1 MRGRG
6 RQRENMPPRKLA
18 NEAEQGYLNS
28 RQLSTFT
35 SGFLDAVYTMTQ
47 KVSKQSQFLRFA
59 EKIQGILI
67 S

>member
-1 MRGRG
+1 M
-6 RQRENMPPRKLA
+6 RENKVTRS
-18 NEAEQGYLNS
+18 S